1 MRKNNPQETRELLLK
16 AAIAIILERGAHNL
30 TLDHVAKNAQVS
42 KGGLLHHYPNKES
55 LLLGIINL
63 LTQTFDHNL
72 QKYLEPVQSRGRW
85 TRAYIRTTFSPDPEE
100 QQLTQALSSLIIS
113 HPELLDSLPLQDA
126 FLFAE
131 QNILSDGL
139 PAARATAIRLACDGF
154 WFGEISGMVQI
165 KEPLRSELLE
175 ELLELAT

>member
-1 MRKNNPQETRELLLK
+1 MRKNNPQETREHLLQ

-30 TLDHVAKNAQVS
+30 TLENVAKNAQVS

-55 LLLGIINL
+55 LLLEIISL

-72 QKYLEPVQSRGRW
+72 QKYLEPMQSRGRC
-85 TRAYIRTTFSPDPEE
+85 TRAYISTTFSPDPQE
-100 QQLTQALSSLIIS
+100 QRLTQALTSLIIS
-113 HPELLDSLPLQDA
+113 QPELLDSLPLQDA

-131 QNILSDGL
+131 QNILNDGL

-154 WFGEISGMVQI
+154 WFGEISGMIQI

>member
-30 TLDHVAKNAQVS
+30 TLEHVAKNAHIS

-72 QKYLEPVQSRGRW
+72 QKYLEPNQSRGRW

-113 HPELLDSLPLQDA
+113 HPELLDSLQDA

-131 QNILSDGL
+131 QHILGDGL